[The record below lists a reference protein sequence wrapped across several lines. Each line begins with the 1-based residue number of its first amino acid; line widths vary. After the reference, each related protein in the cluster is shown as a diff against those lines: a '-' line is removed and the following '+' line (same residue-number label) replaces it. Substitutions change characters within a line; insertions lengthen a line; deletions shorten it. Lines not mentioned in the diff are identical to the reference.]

1 MPLSNLEN
9 LQTVQAERHLADFIR
24 LHWRQIDPSEYV
36 HGWHIDLICEHLEA
50 VSRGEIRKLLI
61 NEPPRHMKSISV
73 AVAWPAWTWAQEKG
87 PLMGPGVGFFFASYA
102 MPLSVRDSVKCRR
115 LIDSA
120 SYQARW
126 GDRFDLTTDQNTKVR
141 FDNDHGGYRLATSI
155 DSISTGDGGDIIVVD
170 DPQSLMN
177 ARSETVRRS
186 VLEWWTEAMPTRLND
201 PRVGAYVMIMQRLH
215 EADLSG
221 HVLEEGGWTHLC
233 LPARYEPDHPYVYAK
248 DPRTTPGELL
258 WPERFGEAEINDVE
272 TRLGSYATAG
282 QLQQRPAPREGGMF
296 ERGWFTIVP
305 EAPADARRVRYWDL
319 AATKQ
324 QGGNDPDWTAG
335 LRMSVKDG
343 IYYIENV
350 RRTRDTPGQVEKLIK
365 QTAELDKDLLPAPQI
380 WMEQEGGSGGKNT
393 IDHYARH
400 VLVGY
405 PFRGSPVTGSKEA
418 RADPLS
424 AAAEAGNVKLVKGS
438 WNADF
443 LSEIEVFPLGSHDDQ
458 VDAASGALEKLSG
471 PERLGPQIV
480 SL

>member
-50 VSRGEIRKLLI
+50 VNRGEIRKLLI
-61 NEPPRHMKSISV
+61 NIPPRHMKSLSV
-73 AVAWPAWTWAQEKG
+73 AVAWPAWVWAQEKG
-87 PLMGPGVGFFFASYA
+87 PLMGPGVGFFYASYA
-102 MPLSVRDSVKCRR
+102 LGLSVRDSVKCRR
-115 LIDSA
+115 LIESA

-126 GDRFDLTTDQNTKVR
+126 GERFVLTSDQNTKIR
-141 FDNDHGGYRLATSI
+141 FDNDQGGYRLATSVEGV
-155 DSISTGDGGDIIVVD
+155 STGEGGNIIVVD
-170 DPQSLMN
+170 DPQSLKDAM
-177 ARSETVRRS
+177 SETVRRS

-233 LPARYEPDHPYVYAK
+233 LPARYESDHPFVFAS
-248 DPRTTPGELL
+248 DPREAPGDLL
-258 WPERFGEAEINDVE
+258 WPERFGEAELDAMKLS
-272 TRLGSYATAG
+272 TYTAAG

-296 ERGWFTIVP
+296 ERGWFEIIP
-305 EAPADARRVRYWDL
+305 QAPADARRVRYWDL

-343 IYYIENV
+343 IYYIEDV
-350 RRTRDTPGQVEKLIK
+350 RRTRDTPHKIELLIK
-365 QTAELDKDLLPAPQI
+365 QTAELDKDLVPAPQI

-400 VLVGY
+400 VLPGY
-405 PFRGSPVTGSKEA
+405 PFRGRPATGSKEA
-418 RADPLS
+418 NADPLS
-424 AAAEAGNVKLVKGS
+424 AAAEAGNVKLVKGP

-471 PERLGPQIV
+471 PERLGPRIR
-480 SL
+480 SLE